1 MNIEFSGYTKT
12 YFVDLE
18 DGSSYTVVE
27 MYDKNIDFRTWEVYS
42 QDGNEISE
50 KLKNKIIEEIIKKEE
65 QWLNQ

>member
-65 QWLNQ
+65 Q

>member
-1 MNIEFSGYTKT
+1 MNIEFGGYTKT

-65 QWLNQ
+65 Q